1 MLTKL
6 FDTEPTL
13 VVTFV
18 RAVLICAVAFGLHLS
33 PEQIGVVLLC
43 ALVGVG
49 PVTVSTTRRRR
60 VGVVQGERPSVGW

>member
-33 PEQIGVVLLC
+33 PEQIGAVLLVAETFL
-43 ALVGVG
+43 ALVNRAKVTPVG
-49 PVTVSTTRRRR
+49 S
-60 VGVVQGERPSVGW
+60 E